1 LREQRP
7 LLDALAR
14 LLLDQET
21 VERDALQALV
31 RAHATRSVS
40 GRPAAD
46 DAAAPSATGA
56 RVLSSPGGRDDAQA
70 QARTQ
75 SGR

>member
-31 RAHATRSVS
+31 RAHASQSVP
-40 GRPAAD
+40 GKLAAD
-46 DAAAPSATGA
+46 DATAQPVAGVRAFPSPA
-56 RVLSSPGGRDDAQA
+56 GRDAQP
-70 QARTQ
+70 ARTP

>member
-14 LLLDQET
+14 QLLEHET

-31 RAHATRSVS
+31 RAHAVRT
-40 GRPAAD
+40 
-46 DAAAPSATGA
+46 AAAPATA
-56 RVLSSPGGRDDAQA
+56 PAVEQVADK
-70 QARTQ
+70 Q